1 MLNGEFIE
9 CMAHDL
15 EHIISMNS
23 PSAETSILPHT
34 LSVGFCPLRNNE
46 GQKPLSATG
55 FRQRENRPA
64 FRHRAVKP
72 ASSFSSQS
80 CTVSFLL
87 R

>member
-15 EHIISMNS
+15 EYIISMNS
-23 PSAETSILPHT
+23 PSAETSILPHA
-34 LSVGFCPLRNNE
+34 LSVGFCPVRNNE

-55 FRQRENRPA
+55 FRQRESRPA
-64 FRHRAVKP
+64 FRHQAVKQ

-80 CTVSFLL
+80 YTASSPAH
-87 R
+87 